1 MATKHFFYLL
11 ILLPSLLA
19 QLGNEEN
26 GGQAKSSLLN
36 SDLELD
42 YTTVA
47 RLASLPLHC
56 YSTEFPYKGGQ
67 VLLSEEDLKL
77 PKELHPIFYG
87 CFDWHSSVH
96 GHWLLARAASL
107 FPGTELAA
115 NISAVFDEQFTQ
127 EKVEAE
133 VSYFRRKF
141 GNHFE
146 RPYGWAWLLK
156 LQAELEKNAQATG
169 SSWAA
174 TLRPL
179 SSHIACL
186 LDGFLPRL
194 VYPVRVGEHSNSA
207 FGLAMALDYTRT
219 SAVADSMTD
228 YLGNLEGAIV
238 TNATNFYGKDKNCPL
253 SYEPSGSDFLSPCLQ
268 EADLMARVLEDDT
281 AFRGW
286 INNFLPQMLE
296 PGFSLEPGRVE
307 DRTDGKLVHLDG
319 LNFSRAWAL
328 YRLARRIGGSE
339 GERLREVADIHVR
352 ASIDQVVGSDYV
364 GSHWLASFLLHALEQ
379 RAET

>member
-1 MATKHFFYLL
+1 MATKCVFHLL
-11 ILLPSLLA
+11 VVGSLLA
-19 QLGNEEN
+19 QLGLAEEQN
-26 GGQAKSSLLN
+26 TEQPNTSLLLN
-36 SDLELD
+36 QDLELD

-96 GHWLLARAASL
+96 GHWLLARATSL

-115 NISAVFDEQFTQ
+115 NISAVFDEQFTE

-133 VSYFRRKF
+133 VNYFKRKF

-179 SSHIACL
+179 SSHVASL

-219 SAVADSMTD
+219 SAVAD
-228 YLGNLEGAIV
+228 YLGTLEAAIV
-238 TNATNFYGKDKNCPL
+238 SNSTNFYGTDKSCPL
-253 SYEPSGSDFLSPCLQ
+253 SYEPSGSDFLSPCVQ
-268 EADLMARVLEDDT
+268 EADLMARVLEDDA

-286 INNFLPQMLE
+286 INNFLPQMLQ
-296 PGFSLEPGRVE
+296 PDFSLEPGRVE

-319 LNFSRAWAL
+319 LNFSRAWGL
-328 YRLARRIGGSE
+328 YRLARRLGGPE
-339 GERLREVADIHVR
+339 GERLREVGDIHVR

>member
-11 ILLPSLLA
+11 ILLPSFLA

-26 GGQAKSSLLN
+26 GGQAKSSLN

-364 GSHWLASFLLHALEQ
+364 GSHWLASFLLNALEQ

>member
-19 QLGNEEN
+19 QLANEEN
-26 GGQAKSSLLN
+26 GGQAKSSLN

-379 RAET
+379 RAES